1 MSFSGIVTY
10 CEWLGFS
17 GVVGECVCKPLP
29 AGGSGGFEAHPGKDL
44 GLDSLD
50 RLDLLA
56 DVEDTFG
63 VRISEDQLSLVRN
76 LDGLLKAMGVDPREI
91 AA

>member
-1 MSFSGIVTY
+1 MRLTSMEQEIRRIVAT
-10 CEWLGFS
+10 
-17 GVVGECVCKPLP
+17 KAARDP
-29 AGGSGGFEAHPGKDL
+29 ACIGRHDDFEEDL

-63 VRISEDQLSLVRN
+63 VRISEDQLSAVRN
-76 LDGLLKAMGVDPREI
+76 LDGLLKAMGVGPREI
-91 AA
+91 AV

>member
-1 MSFSGIVTY
+1 MEQEIRRIVAT
-10 CEWLGFS
+10 
-17 GVVGECVCKPLP
+17 KAARDP
-29 AGGSGGFEAHPGKDL
+29 AGIGRHHDFEEDL

-56 DVEDTFG
+56 EVEDELG

-76 LDGLLKAMGVDPREI
+76 LDGLLKAMGVGPREI